1 MWQIKL
7 RTIINML
14 LLIKRKNL
22 RKPPHVLNLMK
33 IPLIYILNYL
43 PLLIQTR
50 LPTIIRLHNIIIL
63 KYLLLQL
70 LCLIRQINHPE
81 AIEQNWLF
89 NVQFLTRIIVKVR
102 RSVYAYQP
110 RFFFLIYNDFKR
122 EYFETL
128 IKQLVLRL

>member
-7 RTIINML
+7 RTVINML

-81 AIEQNWLF
+81 AIEQN
-89 NVQFLTRIIVKVR
+89 
-102 RSVYAYQP
+102 
-110 RFFFLIYNDFKR
+110 
-122 EYFETL
+122 
-128 IKQLVLRL
+128 